1 MQLVSTSSKW
11 EGSVR
16 QGRKWCSR
24 IYSSQCLY
32 MENAVSGIHFSTL
45 WSKKLPSHFSVMGYL
60 SYIRISKKVCRC
72 FDYSVHPP
80 HYSVQVILCTLRR
93 ILLRHSHTSSFRK
106 FLDRAY
112 NTTFLKV
119 RIWYQN
125 SSNSPANIDLFK
137 VRNRNTRKWCEM
149 CSKLAL
155 KTPDVF
161 IVNFEHISHPF
172 LMFLL
177 LTLSK

>member
-1 MQLVSTSSKW
+1 
-11 EGSVR
+11 
-16 QGRKWCSR
+16 
-24 IYSSQCLY
+24 

-93 ILLRHSHTSSFRK
+93 ILLRHSHTSS
-106 FLDRAY
+106 LGSSWIVL
-112 NTTFLKV
+112 TTPRFWKCEYGIRVQVIAQLTLICLK
-119 RIWYQN
+119 
-125 SSNSPANIDLFK
+125 S
-137 VRNRNTRKWCEM
+137 NRNTRKWCEM

-155 KTPDVF
+155 KTPGVF

>member
-1 MQLVSTSSKW
+1 MYQERVDLLFSSFQMQLVSTSSKW

-45 WSKKLPSHFSVMGYL
+45 WSKKLPSQFSVMGYL

-93 ILLRHSHTSSFRK
+93 ILLRHSHTSS
-106 FLDRAY
+106 LGSSWIVL
-112 NTTFLKV
+112 TTPRFWKCEYGI
-119 RIWYQN
+119 RIQVI
-125 SSNSPANIDLFK
+125 AQ
-137 VRNRNTRKWCEM
+137 
-149 CSKLAL
+149 
-155 KTPDVF
+155 
-161 IVNFEHISHPF
+161 
-172 LMFLL
+172 
-177 LTLSK
+177 LTLICLKSEIETLGNGVKCVQS